1 MDEETRKDRL
11 EEAVPT
17 ASATAGPQIG
27 QDEWVAR
34 SSERRGGRGGRL
46 GLIEARLRFVPWW
59 AWLILF
65 VAVVAAMPIG
75 FESGYVRRVAFDT
88 VILMLLALGLNVVVG

>member
-1 MDEETRKDRL
+1 MADDTHSQY
-11 EEAVPT
+11 EEAVPG
-17 ASATAGPQIG
+17 AAGTAGPRIG

-46 GLIEARLRFVPWW
+46 GVLEARLRAVPWW

-65 VAVVAAMPIG
+65 VAVVAALPIC
-75 FESGYVRRVAFDT
+75 SRAAT
-88 VILMLLALGLNVVVG
+88 SAASPSTP